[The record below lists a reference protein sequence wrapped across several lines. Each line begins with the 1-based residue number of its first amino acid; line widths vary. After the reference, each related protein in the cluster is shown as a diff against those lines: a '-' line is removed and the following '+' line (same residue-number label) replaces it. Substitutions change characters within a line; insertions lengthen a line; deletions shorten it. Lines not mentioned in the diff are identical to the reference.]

1 MITSEM
7 KMAEL
12 IHINYQLLSVLDR
25 FGIRLGFGDKQVKD
39 VCRFYKI
46 DTNFFLE
53 IVNTFHDK
61 DYFPSKSLQDF
72 SVEMIINYLRKT
84 HDYYH
89 EKKVPEIE
97 EIIDQLEKDCK
108 EQTNNI
114 KLLRKFFIEYK
125 EELIHHTKK
134 EDNLVF
140 PYASAVEKLY
150 SGKDVNQ
157 KEKDV
162 LKQYSMKTF
171 KEEHDNIEEKLY
183 DLKNIII
190 KYLPPTKKQSTS
202 IHLLELLFQLE
213 KDLNDHARI
222 EDKVMVPKIM
232 EMEKHLRQ
240 TKN

>member
-25 FGIRLGFGDKQVKD
+25 FGISLGFGDKKVKE
-39 VCRFYKI
+39 VCSYKDI

-53 IVNTFHDK
+53 IVNTFNDK
-61 DYFPSKSLQDF
+61 DYFPSKSLQNF

-97 EIIDQLEKDCK
+97 LIIDQLEKGCK

-125 EELIHHTKK
+125 EELNHHTKK

-140 PYASAVEKLY
+140 PYASAVEKIY
-150 SGKDVNQ
+150 SGKEINSEE
-157 KEKDV
+157 KEV
-162 LKQYSMKTF
+162 LNKYSMKTF

-190 KYLPPTKKQSTS
+190 KYLPPTKKQSIS

-232 EMEKHLRQ
+232 EMEKHLSN
-240 TKN
+240 KMK